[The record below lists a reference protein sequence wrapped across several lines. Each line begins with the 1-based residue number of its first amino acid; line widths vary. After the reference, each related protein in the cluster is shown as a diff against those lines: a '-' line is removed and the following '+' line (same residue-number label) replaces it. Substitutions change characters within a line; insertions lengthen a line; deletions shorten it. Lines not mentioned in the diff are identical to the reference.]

1 MVRRGCKRC
10 LHTDETCEGSAMELE
25 SKVAFVTGAATGI
38 GRATAELFAREG
50 ADVYLADINEE
61 AGKLAEAEV
70 RALGLRATFVPV
82 DVSDDGSVR
91 DALAQVGSEAGRLD
105 CAVNCAAVTVQ
116 GARNRT
122 GDVDVETFDRIISV
136 DLRGLFLSVK
146 YEILQMGETGGSI
159 VNVSSGSG
167 VVGTRWNP
175 SYVAAKH
182 GVVGLSKAAALDY
195 ADKGIR
201 INTLVPGVTDTPILA
216 GVPQSMRDE
225 IDSQIPMRRIA
236 RPLEIANGALWLC
249 SDRSS
254 YTTGSTLVVDGG
266 YTAQ

>member
-1 MVRRGCKRC
+1 M
-10 LHTDETCEGSAMELE
+10 AMELE
-25 SKVAFVTGAATGI
+25 GKSAFLTGAATGI

-61 AGKLAEAEV
+61 AGKLAESEI
-70 RALGLRATFVPV
+70 RQLGLRATFLRT
-82 DVSDDGSVR
+82 DVTDGDSVR
-91 DALAQVGSEAGRLD
+91 EALAEVASSAGRLD

-122 GDVDVETFDRIISV
+122 GDVDVETFDRIVQV
-136 DLRGLFLSVK
+136 DLRGMFLSVK
-146 YEILQMGETGGSI
+146 YEILQMGEAGGSI

-167 VVGTRWNP
+167 VVGTRLNP

-201 INTLVPGVTDTPILA
+201 VNTLAPGVTDTPILA
-216 GVPQSMRDE
+216 GIPQSVRDE
-225 IDSQIPMRRIA
+225 IESQIPMQRLA
-236 RPLEIANGALWLC
+236 RPQEIANGALWLC

-254 YTTGSTLVVDGG
+254 YTTGSTLVIDGG
-266 YTAQ
+266 YTTQ

>member
-1 MVRRGCKRC
+1 
-10 LHTDETCEGSAMELE
+10 MELE
-25 SKVAFVTGAATGI
+25 GKSAFLTGAATGI
-38 GRATAELFAREG
+38 GRAVAELFAREG
-50 ADVYLADINEE
+50 ANVYVADINEE
-61 AGKLAEAEV
+61 AGKLAETEI
-70 RALGLRATFVPV
+70 RALGLSVTFVRV
-82 DVSDDGSVR
+82 DVTDEASVR
-91 DALAQVGSEAGRLD
+91 DGLAQVGSEAGRLD

-122 GDVDVETFDRIISV
+122 GDVDVQTFDEILSV

-201 INTLVPGVTDTPILA
+201 VNTLVPGVTETPILA
-216 GVPQSMRDE
+216 GIPKSVRDE
-225 IDSQIPMRRIA
+225 IETQIPMRRLA

-254 YTTGSTLVVDGG
+254 YVTGSMLIIDGG
-266 YTAQ
+266 FTAQ